1 MFKNLGKLFLV
12 KPEAL
17 SEAEKEF
24 YRELSFE
31 NFIFFK
37 EHFEDDFKDYFL
49 SLKEAVKNLK
59 LLAVDQEGGR
69 VCRIKGDFES
79 PFEIAKKAKAKGK
92 ESFIRWAEKIAK
104 TLKNHNLNLN
114 LAPVVDREDEET
126 PEFLKKR
133 TFGKNHEE
141 ITRYAEIFIEVHKKW
156 GIKTCLKHF
165 PGLYGVKIDP
175 HKELPLKE
183 KIFEEDLYP
192 FIRLSRKADFIMTTH
207 LLVPDLDKNRPFTLS
222 EKGISFFRRETEFKG
237 AILTDDLSMGA
248 LKDFSLAERIIYSLA
263 SGHNLLIYCGSYR
276 DLMEALFEEKKEF
289 EKSSFLKE
297 KIRESLTILER
308 Y

>member
-17 SEAEKEF
+17 SEVEKEF

-37 EHFEDDFKDYFL
+37 EHFEGDFKDYL
-49 SLKEAVKNLK
+49 SSLRQSLRNYKF
-59 LLAVDQEGGR
+59 LAVDQEGGR

-79 PFEIAKKAKAKGK
+79 PLEIVKRAKLKGK
-92 ESFIRWAEKIAK
+92 EIFRNWAGKIAE
-104 TLKNHNLNLN
+104 TLKNYELNLN
-114 LAPVVDREDEET
+114 LAPVVDREDKEA
-126 PEFLKKR
+126 PEFLKER
-133 TFGKNHEE
+133 TFGINPKD
-141 ITRYAEIFIEVHKKW
+141 ITAYAEIFIEEHKKR
-156 GIKTCLKHF
+156 GVKICLKHF
-165 PGLYGVKIDP
+165 PGLYEVKIDP

-183 KIFEEDLYP
+183 KISEEDIYP
-192 FIRLSRKADFIMTTH
+192 FKTLSAKADFIMTTH
-207 LLVPDLDKNRPFTLS
+207 LLIPALDNKRPFTFS
-222 EKGISFFRRETEFKG
+222 EKGIAFLRRETEFKG

-248 LKDFSLAERIIYSLA
+248 LKDYPLIERIIYAIL
-263 SGHNLLIYCGSYR
+263 SGHNLLVYCGSYK

-289 EKSSFLKE
+289 EKSGLLKE